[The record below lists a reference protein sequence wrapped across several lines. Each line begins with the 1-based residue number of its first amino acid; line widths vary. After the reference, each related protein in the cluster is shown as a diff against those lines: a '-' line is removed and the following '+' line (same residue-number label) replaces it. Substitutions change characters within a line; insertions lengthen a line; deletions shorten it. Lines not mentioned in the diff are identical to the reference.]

1 MPKTRKMN
9 RYKKKRVGGDK
20 SVSDVQSA
28 ASAAVKN
35 VAGAVKDMTGQVKDM
50 TGQVKDMTGQVKDM
64 TGQVEEKVEKKV
76 VEERGAE
83 AAKETPITPPKPS
96 LFERVKSWWPF
107 STKQT
112 GGKKRKTKK
121 GRTSK
126 RTKKRGRR
134 KRKTRR

>member
-35 VAGAVKDMTGQVKDM
+35 VAGAVKDM

-112 GGKKRKTKK
+112 GGRKRTTKK

-126 RTKKRGRR
+126 RTKKHGRR

>member
-35 VAGAVKDMTGQVKDM
+35 VAGAVKDM

>member
-35 VAGAVKDMTGQVKDM
+35 VAGA
-50 TGQVKDMTGQVKDM
+50 VKDMTGQVKDM

>member
-35 VAGAVKDMTGQVKDM
+35 VAGA
-50 TGQVKDMTGQVKDM
+50 VKDMTGQVKDM

-112 GGKKRKTKK
+112 GGRKRTTKK

-126 RTKKRGRR
+126 RTKKHGRR